1 MKPKEIL
8 IASLRGIVD
17 DLARGNDK
25 SKRMAR
31 ILDSAGDLLD
41 RSEKRFDLFWE
52 DAAKVYADMSR
63 IHNRMYQDLGGQ
75 LGSGEF
81 FGVDIEEVESKTG
94 VALDRLLEGVDPE
107 GYMKLQVGIGQL
119 RNLQQGMQRAVDQM
133 PFVTPDVAILA
144 KVERIYWLAL
154 MSVYE
159 YSHQEKVLKI
169 LHRYDTKMS

>member
-1 MKPKEIL
+1 MKSKEIL

-31 ILDSAGDLLD
+31 ILDGAGDMLD
-41 RSEKRFDLFWE
+41 RSEKRFDLFWNDVQNVYE
-52 DAAKVYADMSR
+52 DMAR
-63 IHNRMYQDLGGQ
+63 IHNKMYQDMGGQ

-81 FGVDIEEVESKTG
+81 FGVDIDEVESKTG
-94 VALDRLLEGVDPE
+94 IAMSRILDGVDPE
-107 GYMKLQVGIGQL
+107 GHMKLQVGIGQL
-119 RNLQQGMQRAVDQM
+119 RSLQEAAAFHM
-133 PFVTPDVAILA
+133 PFATPDVAILG

-159 YSHQEKVLKI
+159 YKHQESILKLI
-169 LHRYDTKMS
+169 NRYDTKMS

>member
-1 MKPKEIL
+1 MKSKEIL
-8 IASLRGIVD
+8 IASLRGVVD

-31 ILDSAGDLLD
+31 ILDGAGDMLD
-41 RSEKRFDLFWE
+41 RSEKRFDLFWD
-52 DAAKVYADMSR
+52 DAQNVYEDMSR
-63 IHNRMYQDLGGQ
+63 IHNKMYQDLGGQ

-81 FGVDIEEVESKTG
+81 FGVDIDEVESKTG
-94 VALDRLLEGVDPE
+94 VALTRILDGVDPE

-119 RNLQQGMQRAVDQM
+119 RSLQQHAAVST
-133 PFVTPDVAILA
+133 PFTTPDAIILG

-159 YSHQEKVLKI
+159 YTHQEKVLKLI
-169 LHRYDTKMS
+169 TRYDTRMS